1 MSWCV
6 RDKPQLN
13 AVYRARTDAS
23 NSSRLVESVLSKH
36 RTVTSLWHETPSC
49 RSVSIERALA
59 DASYRQIGDYHGC
72 VAMTH
77 DWHRGSRPNFRVER
91 VRDMASLRDFFH
103 VLQNAFQ
110 VQLDHSADD
119 LKFLLNQCADSNSRI
134 IRFVCYDGVGGPP
147 IAVGGTH
154 IVPYL
159 HFALLWGGATLPPH
173 RGCGAYSALFA
184 ARMAHL
190 KSARVQ
196 YAGLFA
202 KEDTASPVVLKQGFQ
217 RFGTMTLWER
227 PRDSRC

>member
-1 MSWCV
+1 
-6 RDKPQLN
+6 
-13 AVYRARTDAS
+13 
-23 NSSRLVESVLSKH
+23 
-36 RTVTSLWHETPSC
+36 
-49 RSVSIERALA
+49 
-59 DASYRQIGDYHGC
+59 
-72 VAMTH
+72 
-77 DWHRGSRPNFRVER
+77 
-91 VRDMASLRDFFH
+91 MASLRDFFH

-173 RGCGAYSALFA
+173 RGRGAYSALFA

-227 PRDSRC
+227 PRDRGF